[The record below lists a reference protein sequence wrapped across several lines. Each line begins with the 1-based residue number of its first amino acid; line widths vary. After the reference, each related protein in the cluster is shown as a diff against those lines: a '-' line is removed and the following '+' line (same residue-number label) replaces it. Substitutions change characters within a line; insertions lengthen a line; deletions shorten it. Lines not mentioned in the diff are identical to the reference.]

1 MTPPSRI
8 LSGPKVKLKSRK
20 VKELVG
26 ILDGFEKGLER
37 IVTGAFTKTFKSELQ
52 PIEISAA
59 IKGEMDAKASIV
71 DRDRILAPN
80 SYTVFLS
87 SADFKRMQSLG
98 ETLLLELNDQATR
111 HAQRQKYQFGA
122 ALLINVGE
130 DGSLNL
136 GQVRVTSSTASLQVE
151 WTPALDV
158 AGQRYILNKA
168 RTVVGRDASAD
179 IQVNDNGL
187 SRQHF
192 EILWDGAKAGVRD
205 LGSTNGTKVDGRP
218 ITEIGIVADT
228 QIQAGHSDFVFK
240 LIAKTVTNE

>member
-1 MTPPSRI
+1 MPPPSRMKQ
-8 LSGPKVKLKSRK
+8 GAKVKLKSHK

-59 IKGEMDAKASIV
+59 IKGEMDSKASIV
-71 DRDRILAPN
+71 ARDRILAPN
-80 SYTVFLS
+80 QYTVYLS
-87 SADFKRMQSLG
+87 SADFKRMQALG
-98 ETLLLELNDQATR
+98 ENLLLELNDQATR

-136 GQVRVTSSTASLQVE
+136 GQIRVTSNTASVQVE

-158 AGQRYILNKA
+158 AGQRYVLNKA
-168 RTVVGRDASAD
+168 RTVVGRDTSAD

-218 ITEIGIVADT
+218 ITEIGIGADT

-240 LIAKTVTNE
+240 LIAKTTPNE